1 MERNELIE
9 VRLDGRQISD
19 KKQLHDQLSMV
30 LGFPAWYGS
39 NLDALYDCL
48 TDIHEDTLLV
58 VSHWEQLMEQL
69 GDYGTRCSHVLSR
82 AEEENHWFHLCRK

>member
-1 MERNELIE
+1 MIE

-19 KKQLHDQLSMV
+19 KKQLHDQLSME

-58 VSHWEQLMEQL
+58 VSHCGQLMEQL
-69 GDYGTRCSHVLSR
+69 GDYGTRCSHVLAS